1 VVTVHLPRSL
11 VALFPSCERR
21 CELLPGEATD
31 IAAVIRA
38 LEARV
43 PGIAD
48 RLTEPGPRIRPHI
61 NVFVDGEIVPTSVRS
76 GRRPRCTSSRRC
88 PAADRNS

>member
-1 VVTVHLPRSL
+1 MVTVHLPRSL

-21 CELLPGEATD
+21 YELAPDEAAD
-31 IAAVIRA
+31 VAGLIRA
-38 LEARV
+38 LDARV

-61 NVFVDGEIVPTSVRS
+61 NVFVDGDIVPISSAVSPASVVHIIPAVS
-76 GRRPRCTSSRRC
+76 GG
-88 PAADRNS
+88 